1 MIPNLLTV
9 EKTAEILGVSISFVY
24 KLVRGKQLTAVK
36 IGTAVRI
43 RQNDIDE
50 FVTKNLTV
58 VEMKKLPEV
67 PPTQQ
72 HDWSNRPIN
81 LK

>member
-1 MIPNLLTV
+1 MIPNLLSV

-24 KLVRGKQLTAVK
+24 KLVRAKQLTAVK
-36 IGTAVRI
+36 IGASVRV
-43 RQNDIDE
+43 RQSDIDE

-58 VEMKKLPEV
+58 REL
-67 PPTQQ
+67 QQ
-72 HDWSNRPIN
+72 SEGAPRVQQYDWSNRSTT